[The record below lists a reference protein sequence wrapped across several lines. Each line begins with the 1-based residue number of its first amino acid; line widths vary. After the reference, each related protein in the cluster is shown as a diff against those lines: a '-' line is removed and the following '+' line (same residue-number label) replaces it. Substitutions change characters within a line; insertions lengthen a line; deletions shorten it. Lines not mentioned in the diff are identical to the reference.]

1 MSKMK
6 THASRFALCAVL
18 ASVLAVS
25 FAVLPPPTTTAQS
38 KPDLSISVMPF
49 FSYVE
54 VQAGRDNSCSI
65 EIRNTGYQP
74 LPPLTLSVE
83 KPEGWTVV
91 FDHPEI
97 PGIAGY
103 QSQEVQVNIHP
114 PASTFKGDYD
124 IAVIA
129 SGTGIER
136 KQSIQVRVRFAS
148 FWIWVVLGAAA
159 VIVGVFVVIFMKVS
173 RRG

>member
-1 MSKMK
+1 VSEMK
-6 THASRFALCAVL
+6 IHTLGFGLRALLVAG
-18 ASVLAVS
+18 LAVS
-25 FAVLPPPTTTAQS
+25 FVALPPLATIAQS
-38 KPDLSISVMPF
+38 KPDLSISVAPF
-49 FSYVE
+49 YSYVE
-54 VQAGRDNSCSI
+54 AQAGRDNSCSL

-74 LPPLTLSVE
+74 LPPITLSVE

-91 FDHPEI
+91 FDHTEI

-103 QSQEVQVNIHP
+103 QSQTVQLNIHP

-129 SGTGIER
+129 SGTGVER
-136 KQSIQVRVRFAS
+136 KQSIQVRVSFAS
-148 FWIWVVLGAAA
+148 FWIWVVLGVAT
-159 VIVGVFVVIFMKVS
+159 VIVVIFVGIFMKMS